1 MRKTLIALLITS
13 IMVIQPI
20 APAGAANST
29 DTRITLLEK
38 QVSDLRGEVEVLKAQ
53 AAQAVFLK
61 KCVATEKSTNT
72 LKVALKL
79 ASCTISYFKNNR

>member
-1 MRKTLIALLITS
+1 MRKTLVALLITS
-13 IMVIQPI
+13 IMVIQPM
-20 APAGAANST
+20 APVGAANST
-29 DTRITLLEK
+29 DTRIALLEK

-61 KCVATEKSTNT
+61 KCVAEEKSTNT

-79 ASCTISYFKNNR
+79 ASCTISYFKKNR

>member
-1 MRKTLIALLITS
+1 MRKALVALLTTA
-13 IMVIQPI
+13 IMVMQPV

-29 DTRITLLEK
+29 NTRITLLEK
-38 QVSDLRGEVEVLKAQ
+38 QVSDLRREVEVLKAQ
-53 AAQAVFLK
+53 AAQAVYLK

-79 ASCTISYFKNNR
+79 ASCTISYFKKNR

>member
-1 MRKTLIALLITS
+1 MRKALVALLTTA

-20 APAGAANST
+20 APADAANST

-38 QVSDLRGEVEVLKAQ
+38 QVSDLRREVEVLKAQ
-53 AAQAVFLK
+53 AAQAVYLK
-61 KCVATEKSTNT
+61 KCVAAEKSTNT

-79 ASCTISYFKNNR
+79 ASCTISYFKKNN